1 MKMGSMIV
9 SVLKTCHGCHVATIS
24 HGAMLPLQI
33 LQVGIHYKCQMGKT
47 IRPDLCCSL
56 CFILHVLRLLENH
69 ICTRVF
75 AQTERKLRGR
85 GTPHTEGPQKHLECC
100 GSGEWFPCSF
110 KGKKARTQVTGTVS
124 FCVDVQELSWAL
136 RGRIMEYNLDAHLVS
151 WLAATPCRHVYLGSA
166 RYVFCQSQWFL
177 NFIQFGNQTCAVR
190 QKRDHIW
197 QVKGATQSLAA
208 WCFDLHS
215 WCFLLTMQGT
225 RWKKRDLWNSL
236 DVAVFSLPEGL

>member
-100 GSGEWFPCSF
+100 GSREWFPCSF
-110 KGKKARTQVTGTVS
+110 KGKKPELKLLVLWVFVS
-124 FCVDVQELSWAL
+124 TSRNSAERYEDESWNTIL
-136 RGRIMEYNLDAHLVS
+136 M
-151 WLAATPCRHVYLGSA
+151 
-166 RYVFCQSQWFL
+166 
-177 NFIQFGNQTCAVR
+177 
-190 QKRDHIW
+190 HIW
-197 QVKGATQSLAA
+197 SRDWQQPHVDMYILEVQDT
-208 WCFDLHS
+208 CFVRAND
-215 WCFLLTMQGT
+215 F
-225 RWKKRDLWNSL
+225 
-236 DVAVFSLPEGL
+236 